1 MVDQMLYKIKGK
13 NIKIPDHEVENLMK
27 NYELTK
33 DNAIKMWLEDEGLI
47 ENEEIEKITKQA
59 KMNKA
64 VKHGAYS
71 DKQKQKRN
79 RPKKEDPEKE
89 NVILML
95 SEFLI
100 DHGFQNVI
108 IENKSKIITFIG
120 TEGKYKLDLSR
131 KRENK

>member
-1 MVDQMLYKIKGK
+1 MLYKIKGK

>member
-1 MVDQMLYKIKGK
+1 MLYKIKGK

-71 DKQKQKRN
+71 DKQQQKRN